1 MAYVKHKPQY
11 RNVRTTNVAPIGRPR
26 DIRKRLPDMRGKVV
40 LPDKSGLPRKYPLFN
55 AAARAKP
62 AFGRFAFSQP
72 LPKAGRASFWYRGAA
87 ADLGRVAGG
96 LAAVM
101 AAYEL
106 YQYVNDLGGDPYRKP
121 GGKMPYRSYGTQPD
135 PLAPG
140 GVLAVPVPVDVP
152 GYGWTYLYSGQWV
165 YGTVTGEKVYSG
177 EDHRVRNFPSAYGFW
192 HIRMPNDSA
201 TYSPGAVNANPPP
214 AVTGGGATRTY
225 TWQNRLQDGGRLSYP
240 TVWTN
245 VLNDKW
251 NWAITLPVAHPVPVL
266 GEFIPPFRS
275 PAADAETVRANW
287 PRYADAPALLPYGDL
302 WKPIPWGMVNAVNLV
317 RGHLGI
323 REEGFLEDVGGPRP
337 KPRPEAVH
345 KPVPSRVKEKKGRSN
360 SGRLLLFYRAV
371 RKAWHE
377 ADESLEKVDILY
389 DSLPGWVR
397 NRERAKLPH
406 QKIAALLRNWQHI
419 DVSSAVYGLIENE
432 VEDAVIGRGFK
443 SLEDAFEKLG
453 VRGWRGDLA
462 MQYSTDALFDLYGAV
477 KGGL

>member
-1 MAYVKHKPQY
+1 
-11 RNVRTTNVAPIGRPR
+11 
-26 DIRKRLPDMRGKVV
+26 MRGKVV
-40 LPDKSGLPRKYPLFN
+40 LPDKSGLPRKYPLFKS
-55 AAARAKP
+55 AGRAKP

-72 LPKAGRASFWYRGAA
+72 LAKAGRASFWYRGAA

-106 YQYVNDLGGDPYRKP
+106 YEYVNNLSGDAYMKP
-121 GGKMPYRSYGTQPD
+121 GGKLGGGPSAMKYGFVNETTIAPDVAVLPSPGPGAGWTFSYSQRYFYGLFGNRIWYSVVDHHGRPYPYRSGFYG
-135 PLAPG
+135 
-140 GVLAVPVPVDVP
+140 
-152 GYGWTYLYSGQWV
+152 
-165 YGTVTGEKVYSG
+165 
-177 EDHRVRNFPSAYGFW
+177 PSMANG
-192 HIRMPNDSA
+192 NG
-201 TYSPGAVNANPPP
+201 TYSPQQVDAVSFPTIN
-214 AVTGGGATRTY
+214 GGGATRTIRVE
-225 TWQNRLQDGGRLSYP
+225 NRLQGGGRIDQ
-240 TVWTN
+240 N
-245 VLNDKW
+245 
-251 NWAITLPVAHPVPVL
+251 PVPNWGTAATVNVTPHKIVWSRTIPWPGAL
-266 GEFIPPFRS
+266 PEFTPVPPFRAKSRS
-275 PAADAETVRANW
+275 PEDVLAAW
-287 PRYADAPALLPYGDL
+287 PEAAPVPSILPFGDI

-323 REEGFLEDVGGPRP
+323 REEGFLEDLGGPRP
-337 KPRPEAVH
+337 HPRPEAVH
-345 KPVPSRVKEKKGRSN
+345 KPVPGRVKEKKGRSN

-397 NRERAKLPH
+397 NRERAKMPH
-406 QKIAALLRNWQHI
+406 EKIAALLRNWQHI
-419 DVSSAVYGLIENE
+419 DVSAAVYGLIENE

>member
-1 MAYVKHKPQY
+1 
-11 RNVRTTNVAPIGRPR
+11 
-26 DIRKRLPDMRGKVV
+26 MRGKVL

-55 AAARAKP
+55 AGARSKP

-72 LPKAGRASFWYRGAA
+72 LAKAGRASFWYRGAA

-106 YQYVNDLGGDPYRKP
+106 YEYANDLGGDPYLRP
-121 GGKMPYRSYGTQPD
+121 GGPMPSRHWGTRPD
-135 PLAPG
+135 PTTPG
-140 GVLAVPVPVDVP
+140 GVLVVPVPSDVVGGTWSWLTSGDWVSGTITGQKP
-152 GYGWTYLYSGQWV
+152 YGPYIN
-165 YGTVTGEKVYSG
+165 
-177 EDHRVRNFPSAYGFW
+177 RVRNFPSAYGFW
-192 HIRMPNDSA
+192 HFRMPNDA
-201 TYSPGAVNANPPP
+201 GTYTPSQVNEFPPP
-214 AVTGGGATRTY
+214 RVTGAGSTRTY
-225 TWQNRLQDGGRLSYP
+225 TWQNRLQNGDRLSWP
-240 TVWTN
+240 ENWTI
-245 VLNDKW
+245 VFNDKW
-251 NWAITLPVAHPVPVL
+251 NWAVELPRTAPVPVTS
-266 GEFIPPFRS
+266 EFIPPFRAPSAS
-275 PAADAETVRANW
+275 PEDVGANW
-287 PRYADAPALLPYGDL
+287 PRYADAPAILPYGDL

-323 REEGFLEDVGGPRP
+323 REEGFLDDVGGPRP
-337 KPRPEAVH
+337 HPRPEAVH
-345 KPVPSRVKEKKGRSN
+345 KPVPGRVKEKKGRSTN
-360 SGRLLLFYRAV
+360 GRLLLFYRAV

-397 NRERAKLPH
+397 NRERAKMPH
-406 QKIAALLRNWQHI
+406 EKIAALLRNWQHI
-419 DVSSAVYGLIENE
+419 DVSSAIYGLIENE